1 MANFWDEI
9 IIKHPYGI
17 VIDEVVYDF
26 DGEFP
31 NSSGTSMMLLSPD
44 FDNNQGNN
52 WTISSQ
58 LMSNGDY
65 GTPGQSNISE
75 CEVNL
80 DLNQDGEINVIDV
93 ISLVNHIIGLSLL
106 DNLCVADFDGDGN
119 INVVDIVYI
128 VSYIL
133 N

>member
-17 VIDEVVYDF
+17 ILDEVAYDF
-26 DGEFP
+26 YGEFP
-31 NSSGTSMMLLSPD
+31 NYSGTSMMLLSQD
-44 FDNNQGNN
+44 YDNNQGDN
-52 WTISSQ
+52 WVLSTQ

-65 GTPGQSNISE
+65 GTPGQSNILE
-75 CEVNL
+75 CEANL
-80 DLNQDGEINVIDV
+80 DLNQDGNINIIDV
-93 ISLVNHIIGLSLL
+93 ISLVNHITGLLLL
-106 DNLCVADFDGDGN
+106 DDLCIADFDSDGN